1 VARSDAGRFAADGT
15 WQCPTLI
22 RKRTTQL
29 CDAPEYRTDPDL
41 RYVAAGTVRL
51 WSASAG
57 KFAARPASPRTLAWA
72 PAAAEPPATVTAV
85 PANSRVLVDAPTLIK
100 PSAIPAADVMPSL
113 MSRIDA

>member
-1 VARSDAGRFAADGT
+1 LRIRVGHCQVPSAANRS
-15 WQCPTLI
+15 
-22 RKRTTQL
+22 
-29 CDAPEYRTDPDL
+29 
-41 RYVAAGTVRL
+41 
-51 WSASAG
+51 
-57 KFAARPASPRTLAWA
+57 ASPRALAWA